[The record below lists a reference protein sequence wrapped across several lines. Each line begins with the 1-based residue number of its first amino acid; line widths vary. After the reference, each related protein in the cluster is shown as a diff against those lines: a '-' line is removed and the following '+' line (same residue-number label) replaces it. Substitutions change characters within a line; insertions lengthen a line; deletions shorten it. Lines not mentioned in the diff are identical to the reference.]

1 MADLTL
7 LPEETRPR
15 INMADLMIR
24 LGIAIVFLI
33 AGAEKFSATNPNSH
47 WVSMFNQIGLGEW
60 FRYFTGV
67 VEVLGATLILIPR
80 TVLIG
85 VALLAV
91 TMASAAV
98 IVFCSWPAWRQPIP
112 ALILIGPTG
121 VGLETLGQV
130 VCGDQPTIQALPI
143 GPHAPAA
150 AADPPPA
157 DPSLPPPRAFCAA
170 SWDAEVLAGGFCCSV
185 SPVRSS

>member
-15 INMADLMIR
+15 FNIADFMIR
-24 LGIAIVFLI
+24 LGVAIVFLI

-60 FRYFTGV
+60 FRYFAAV
-67 VEVLGATLILIPR
+67 LEVLGAALILIPR

-98 IVFCSWPAWRQPIP
+98 IVFFVLGQRGDSLFP
-112 ALILIGPTG
+112 ALILL
-121 VGLETLGQV
+121 GLLTLGWK
-130 VCGDQPTIQALPI
+130 
-143 GPHAPAA
+143 HWN
-150 AADPPPA
+150 
-157 DPSLPPPRAFCAA
+157 R
-170 SWDAEVLAGGFCCSV
+170 
-185 SPVRSS
+185 

>member
-15 INMADLMIR
+15 VDIADLMIR
-24 LGIAIVFLI
+24 LGVAIVFLI

-60 FRYFTGV
+60 FRYFAGV
-67 VEVLGATLILIPR
+67 VEVLGAALILIPR

-91 TMASAAV
+91 TMVSAAV
-98 IVFCSWPAWRQPIP
+98 IVFFVLGQHADSLFP
-112 ALILIGPTG
+112 ALILL
-121 VGLETLGQV
+121 GLLTLGWKHW
-130 VCGDQPTIQALPI
+130 T
-143 GPHAPAA
+143 
-150 AADPPPA
+150 
-157 DPSLPPPRAFCAA
+157 R
-170 SWDAEVLAGGFCCSV
+170 
-185 SPVRSS
+185 